1 MNHNF
6 KVKVMNEKKIIIRE
20 LGQTLCFTYPAQ
32 FVGFSSINNCE
43 DDNDDEEDGADDSRG
58 DDVASDADAVI
69 TAERITKTEMFVFF
83 TQKKVDIVYS
93 VYSPHERNNTSIAC
107 LYVYNLP
114 QRQTPFKTQ
123 TFSLP
128 Q

>member
-1 MNHNF
+1 MNGGSVDPWTPQHQLIASNNVSLCMNHNF

-20 LGQTLCFTYPAQ
+20 LGQTLCFTCPAQ

-69 TAERITKTEMFVFF
+69 TAKRITNRDVCFFHTE
-83 TQKKVDIVYS
+83 KS
-93 VYSPHERNNTSIAC
+93 
-107 LYVYNLP
+107 
-114 QRQTPFKTQ
+114 
-123 TFSLP
+123 
-128 Q
+128 